1 MTLYQQRPKVIETLC
16 LADFISMRRNKKA
29 PNHCGDLMEELPET
43 EYEEDNSDD
52 IVDDYADVDLEQTY
66 MFKNGTEIVKRK
78 KQSILRWVH
87 FDVETDSEKY
97 YRELLMLFTQ
107 WRNEGMDLIKTF
119 GSYQE
124 RYMSCK
130 EKVER
135 KRRQYEKGD
144 VLINEMENVLSDP
157 EGICMGS
164 VSPEN
169 EHQEQVDIDEGVT
182 VSKLYGC
189 FDPG

>member
-1 MTLYQQRPKVIETLC
+1 MNTSPPEERVIMLKSKHFLENMKENSTDIESSNIVTLYQQRPKVIETLC

-78 KQSILRWVH
+78 TQSILRWVH

-97 YRELLMLFTQ
+97 YRELLMLFT
-107 WRNEGMDLIKTF
+107 
-119 GSYQE
+119 
-124 RYMSCK
+124 
-130 EKVER
+130 
-135 KRRQYEKGD
+135 
-144 VLINEMENVLSDP
+144 
-157 EGICMGS
+157 
-164 VSPEN
+164 
-169 EHQEQVDIDEGVT
+169 H
-182 VSKLYGC
+182 
-189 FDPG
+189 